1 MIPKLPFVTAAVVVS
16 FIASLHAQNT
26 PENAT
31 SSARFTYWRAILPG
45 GVYVV
50 PHAKI
55 ASIGKSSYLVD
66 GVVRV
71 TEVSIDTEGSV
82 QGRFYHAA
90 LVEPKSPVGIGDS
103 LLPLV
108 QERAKEITTR
118 TGTSDVW
125 DGVLKNYP
133 TSTHA
138 HTIEFRLNSLET
150 LHKLYESLERSF
162 LLMKT
167 EEFRAD

>member
-1 MIPKLPFVTAAVVVS
+1 MIAKLPFIVAAVA
-16 FIASLHAQNT
+16 ASVIGPLHAQNP
-26 PENAT
+26 PEGST
-31 SSARFTYWRAILPG
+31 GSARFTYWRAILPG

-50 PHAKI
+50 PHSKI

-71 TEVSIDTEGSV
+71 TEVSIDTDGSV

-90 LVEPKSPVGIGDS
+90 PVEPKSPVGIGDS
-103 LLPLV
+103 VLPLV

-125 DGVLKNYP
+125 SAVLKNYP

-138 HTIEFRLNSLET
+138 HTIEFRLDSLET
-150 LHKLYESLERSF
+150 LNKLYESLERSF
-162 LLMKT
+162 LRLST
-167 EEFRAD
+167 DEFRAN